1 MISKKFTN
9 NALWWLDL
17 HILNLNNII
26 FLFSKTNN
34 IYYLDLQN
42 NFLSY
47 MHLLNKF
54 NLSGSKFF
62 TLDKTIY
69 DYNSKKNYYIAIRS
83 IFFDFQLLIKIS
95 TNKEIQSVSSIYSGD
110 LWVERELRE
119 MSGIHYKNLQDSR
132 KLLLN
137 YNYNQQLQYNQYNNI
152 IEDIQ
157 V

>member
-9 NALWWLDL
+9 NSLWWLDL
-17 HILNLNNII
+17 HILNLNNTI

-34 IYYLDLQN
+34 IYYLNLQN
-42 NFLSY
+42 SFLYY
-47 MHLLNKF
+47 MHLFNKF
-54 NLSGSKFF
+54 SLNGTKFF
-62 TLDKTIY
+62 TLDKTVE
-69 DYNSKKNYYIAIRS
+69 NCNLKKNYYVAIRS

-95 TNKEIQSVSSIYSGD
+95 TSEKIQSVSNVYNGD
-110 LWVERELRE
+110 LWIERELRE
-119 MSGIHYKNLQDSR
+119 MNNIHYKNLQDSR

-157 V
+157 I